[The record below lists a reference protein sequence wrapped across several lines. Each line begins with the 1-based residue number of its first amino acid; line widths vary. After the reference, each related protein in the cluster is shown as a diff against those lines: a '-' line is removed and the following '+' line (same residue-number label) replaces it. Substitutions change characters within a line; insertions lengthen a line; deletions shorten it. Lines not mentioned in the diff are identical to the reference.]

1 MSTSRNLGPGINLAN
16 PFVGISSFG
25 EKTVPIYGTDEQ
37 LYNVIGEEK
46 QKLNVVD
53 YLLANNSTIADA
65 IGHKSTFVKVYKNV
79 NGKLEEVDA
88 ASVTPQDV
96 ASGKIAFEIGGKTGG
111 PNRERV
117 AQLYAP
123 QGDKLVP
130 VGEGTFYKGE
140 HPDQTA
146 FDLAKVA
153 AAIVGAYYL
162 GPTIIESLGGAAAGA
177 EAAGAAAAGEGV
189 LAGTSAASGV
199 PAALSGAE
207 AAGVLGGATSG
218 VPAALTGPEL
228 AAAGAGATSPAT
240 LTVVGK
246 SVPAVTSISPAA
258 VGAGALGGA
267 ALTSALTGGSSTT
280 NTSTDKADA
289 GADAGADTG
298 AKADADA
305 SAGAGAGAT
314 SPESVTVAGKSLTDA
329 ISPTTAAAGIL
340 GGAALTSALTG
351 EGIIANEAAN
361 VAKQQKVTTQDPA
374 DVATSGITTTA
385 AAAGAGASILKQ
397 LADATG
403 LSEDTLKN
411 LLLGG
416 AGLLGAKASYDDAK
430 AAREAAKG
438 TPFKSSSG
446 YKTVTGPGGVTGFK
460 KAAQGGVM
468 SLDMAQGRY
477 LGGIT
482 DGMADKV
489 PASIDNRRPAA
500 LSDGEF
506 VVPAD
511 VVSHLGNGNSNAGAK
526 RLYEMMDRIRGART
540 GNTKQGK
547 QINPNKFL
555 PR

>member
-1 MSTSRNLGPGINLAN
+1 MGYPFDEDEDSGDNGNELGSVVNPSNINLSNIDFSNLGSGFTGDIGNIGITPDFLSQLLNN
-16 PFVGISSFG
+16 PELLRAFQAEFPEDYKVLQGILSSNTGTGAEGAGFLG
-25 EKTVPIYGTDEQ
+25 E
-37 LYNVIGEEK
+37 NVKSGVEEW
-46 QKLNVVD
+46 D
-53 YLLANNSTIADA
+53 
-65 IGHKSTFVKVYKNV
+65 
-79 NGKLEEVDA
+79 DA
-88 ASVTPQDV
+88 AKKAGVNLTDPT
-96 ASGKIAFEIGGKTGG
+96 KTGAEG
-111 PNRERV
+111 
-117 AQLYAP
+117 AGFL
-123 QGDKLVP
+123 
-130 VGEGTFYKGE
+130 GENVK
-140 HPDQTA
+140 
-146 FDLAKVA
+146 
-153 AAIVGAYYL
+153 
-162 GPTIIESLGGAAAGA
+162 
-177 EAAGAAAAGEGV
+177 
-189 LAGTSAASGV
+189 SGV
-199 PAALSGAE
+199 KEWDDAAE
-207 AAGVLGGATSG
+207 KAGV
-218 VPAALTGPEL
+218 
-228 AAAGAGATSPAT
+228 
-240 LTVVGK
+240 K
-246 SVPAVTSISPAA
+246 
-258 VGAGALGGA
+258 
-267 ALTSALTGGSSTT
+267 
-280 NTSTDKADA
+280 
-289 GADAGADTG
+289 
-298 AKADADA
+298 
-305 SAGAGAGAT
+305 
-314 SPESVTVAGKSLTDA
+314 LTD
-329 ISPTTAAAGIL
+329 STKT
-340 GGAALTSALTG
+340 
-351 EGIIANEAAN
+351 
-361 VAKQQKVTTQDPA
+361 
-374 DVATSGITTTA
+374 
-385 AAAGAGASILKQ
+385 GASILKQ